1 MDTHIKHL
9 EISNFKSV
17 RKLSLD
23 CERINVFIGKP
34 NAGKSNILEAIS
46 LLGAGYSTQK
56 FMDGLVRYKSLRQL
70 FNDFNTRNAIEI
82 RSNVTTVVLKE
93 LNEGVETLFNFSIV
107 EGKSSV
113 IEKSDFFLIR
123 ADGQITLGE
132 RKGATNIKKYEFKSI
147 ERYAER
153 GNFLHPPHGDNFYSI
168 VRGYPELREEIQ
180 RFLAPNGLEL
190 LLDEE
195 SQELKVVRKNN
206 GTLLSFPLHLVPDTF
221 QRYIFHLAAIMSNR
235 DSVLLFEEPE
245 THSYA
250 PYVYQLA
257 QQINDDP
264 NNNQYFL
271 TTHNPYLLTPLM
283 QEAKDV
289 AVFVTWFENYETR
302 ARRLSQ
308 EEIRE
313 MLDFGVDIFLNLDQF
328 IPA

>member
-70 FNDFNTRNAIEI
+70 FNDFNTRNDIEVT
-82 RSNVTTVVLKE
+82 SNMMQAVLRE
-93 LNEGVETLFNFSIV
+93 FTDGVETFFHFSTVGRTQTSNIN
-107 EGKSSV
+107 
-113 IEKSDFFLIR
+113 DFFLLKTSG
-123 ADGQITLGE
+123 DFVQNE
-132 RKGATNIKKYEFKSI
+132 RIIATNIKKYEFKFL
-147 ERYAER
+147 ERFSER
-153 GNFLHPPHGDNFYSI
+153 GNFLYPPHGDNFYSI

-195 SQELKVVRKNN
+195 SQDLKVVRKSN

-302 ARRLSQ
+302 ARRLSE